1 MTNQID
7 ILLVEDNESDAELVI
22 RALKKNK
29 VHKELVH
36 LPDGAEALDYVF
48 AKGKYLDRDVE
59 STPKIILM
67 DIKMPKVSGLEAL
80 DKLKSDDRTK
90 AIPVVMLTS
99 SNEDQDVK
107 KSYTLG
113 ANSYIVKP
121 VDFDDF
127 TSAIAQLEKY
137 WLLLNR
143 AITI

>member
-1 MTNQID
+1 MIKQID

-29 VHKELVH
+29 IHNELVH
-36 LPDGAEALDYVF
+36 VPDGAEALDYVF
-48 AKGKYLDRDVE
+48 AKGKYIDRNIE
-59 STPKIILM
+59 NTPKVIFM

-90 AIPVVMLTS
+90 TIPVVMLTS
-99 SNEDQDVK
+99 SNEDQDVA
-107 KSYTLG
+107 KSYLLG

-143 AITI
+143 SITV